1 MKRILLIVMA
11 VMALVVSCKK
21 EKKTTDDSGPQQTGN
36 TSTQDGG
43 TKIQLWAR
51 TPGALLWKEGDALGL
66 YTSDDF
72 NSRFEVDYLEEGKED
87 RARFAGTIAEEA
99 VIYGAYYPYDADA
112 GEKFD
117 ALRVSIPEEVKF
129 GDAPTVFALAPY
141 DAEASIALS
150 FTSKLATLRVVFS
163 DVSGS
168 AVEGLELSDITIT
181 GQRNMVGLYS
191 ANLIQPSQML
201 AALNAGNELTFS
213 MDGTAFSEGLELEAS
228 IAASWKGGDRIG
240 VSVNGGE
247 FSTEAVIS
255 NAVEEG
261 SEVVIQISAAVFNP
275 KITMDWIS
283 PALGI
288 EDGYTASEIRSN
300 YPAVDN
306 SGNVYV
312 QISRGAPKLYK
323 LGPEDGSILWAAD
336 LGYTP
341 DNNTSPSCEADGSV
355 VYAIGGSSG
364 SGRVKAINGP
374 DGSVK
379 WEFLPE
385 KFFGNGN
392 TPAPNFNQ
400 VTPAIGSDCVYIGN
414 AGTTGSVLAI
424 DKNTGVRRAYVSGAA
439 DGTGGPA
446 GGVMTGLAISAGGEL
461 AWLAN
466 QGIFTV
472 DSDKLDAPQL
482 SHETYGAYVPWAQR
496 FWHGWSYSSS
506 KSGVACSKVDGQDAV
521 WALGIEK
528 TNAGAYH
535 MHVLCAKVEA
545 GKELDEHKK
554 DFFLDKKIENI
565 TNQDQGGIVIG
576 PRGEAI
582 VALKGTPGSIKGVMP
597 DGSIAYSY
605 SLPGGKDVTGAC
617 AVDNNGYIHIV
628 GDNSGRSDYYAIV
641 RPDYEAGTC
650 EEVAVSDLNSLLKES
665 GADLGSAEFIRAW
678 TSVVLGNDGKIYL
691 GVTARN
697 EDGTTMQARIL
708 RLSYKETTGPSTV
721 SPWPQRGADA
731 AHSGKQK

>member
-1 MKRILLIVMA
+1 MKKILLIAMA
-11 VMALVVSCKK
+11 VTAITVSCKR
-21 EKKTTDDSGPQQTGN
+21 ETKTPDGN
-36 TSTQDGG
+36 GHNPGTQDGG
-43 TKIQLWAR
+43 VALQLWAR
-51 TPGALLWKEGDALGL
+51 SPEGLVWSEGDAIGL
-66 YTSDDF
+66 YSSDDF
-72 NSRFEVDYLEEGKED
+72 NARFEVDYLEEGKED
-87 RARFAGTIAEEA
+87 RARFAGKISDDAQ
-99 VIYGAYYPYDADA
+99 VFGAYYPYDSDA

-117 ALRVSIPEEVKF
+117 ALRVSIPEEVKH
-129 GDAPTVFALAPY
+129 GDAPAVFALAPY
-141 DAEASIALS
+141 DGEASIALS
-150 FTSKLATLRVVFS
+150 FTSKLAVLKVVFS
-163 DVSGS
+163 DVAGS
-168 AVEGLELSDITIT
+168 AVEGLELQDITIT
-181 GQRNMVGLYS
+181 GQRNMVGLYA

-201 AALNAGNELTFS
+201 AALNGSDVLVFDMKGETLT
-213 MDGTAFSEGLELEAS
+213 EGLEASAS
-228 IAASWKGGDRIG
+228 IAATWKGGDRVGI
-240 VSVNGGE
+240 SINGGE
-247 FSTEAVIS
+247 FSTEAVIA

-261 SEVVIQISAAVFNP
+261 SEVALQVNASVFNP
-275 KITMDWIS
+275 KITLDWVS

-288 EDGYTASEIRSN
+288 EEGYATSEIRSN

-323 LGPEDGSILWAAD
+323 LSPEDGSVLWAAD

-355 VYAIGGSSG
+355 VYALGGSSG
-364 SGRVKAINGP
+364 SGRVKAINGT
-374 DGSVK
+374 DGSIK

-385 KFFGNGN
+385 KFFGNGS

-400 VTPAIGSDCVYIGN
+400 VAPAIGPDCIYVGN
-414 AGTTGSVLAI
+414 AGTTGTVLAI
-424 DKNTGVRRAYVSGAA
+424 DKNTGVRKAYVSGAA
-439 DGTGGPA
+439 NGTGGPA
-446 GGVMTGLAISAGGEL
+446 GGAMSGVSITAGGEV
-461 AWLAN
+461 AWFAN
-466 QGIFTV
+466 YGIFTA
-472 DSDKLDAPQL
+472 DMAKLDAPAL
-482 SHETYGAYVPWAQR
+482 SHATYGAYVPWAQR
-496 FWHGWSYSSS
+496 FWHGWSYNSSR
-506 KSGVACSKVDGQDAV
+506 SGVACSKVDGVDAV

-528 TNAGAYH
+528 ASSGAYH
-535 MHVLCAKVEA
+535 MHVLCAKVSS
-545 GKELDEHKK
+545 GKELNENNKA
-554 DFFLDKKIENI
+554 FFLDKKIENI

-641 RPDYEAGTC
+641 KPDYGGGNC
-650 EEVAVSDLNSLLKES
+650 EEVAVSDLNALLKDS
-665 GADLGSAEFIRAW
+665 GADLGTAEYIRAW

-697 EDGTTMQARIL
+697 DEGSTMQARVL
-708 RLSYKETTGPSTV
+708 RLSYKETTGPSAV

-731 AHSGKQK
+731 AHSGNQK